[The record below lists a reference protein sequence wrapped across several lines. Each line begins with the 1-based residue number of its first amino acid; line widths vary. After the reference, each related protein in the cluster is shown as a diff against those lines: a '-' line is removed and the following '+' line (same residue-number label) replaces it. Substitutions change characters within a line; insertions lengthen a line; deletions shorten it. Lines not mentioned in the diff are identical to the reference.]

1 MPVSFI
7 PFVFPGVDNVRCAF
21 QTRWQE
27 AGDGPYAGGN
37 ISLATADDRQ
47 SVIGN
52 RRELRA
58 ALGLRRM
65 AELNQVHGDAM
76 IFEPDA
82 VEPDAVPRCD
92 ADGMA
97 TAQAG
102 LGLVIKTADCQP
114 ILLAHKSGRFVAGIH
129 AGWRGNRCD
138 FPGSG
143 VRRFCEHYGV
153 EPRELL
159 AVRGPS
165 LGPAR
170 AEFINFESE
179 WSDEF
184 RPWFD
189 AQSRTMDLW
198 GLTRWQLEQAG
209 L

>member
-1 MPVSFI
+1 MTGRAS
-7 PFVFPGVDNVRCAF
+7 
-21 QTRWQE
+21 
-27 AGDGPYAGGN
+27 
-37 ISLATADDRQ
+37 SATAANCGRP
-47 SVIGN
+47 
-52 RRELRA
+52 
-58 ALGLRRM
+58 LGLRRM

-102 LGLVIKTADCQP
+102 FGLVIKTADCQP

-153 EPRELL
+153 EQRELL

-209 L
+209 CCRATSTASICARPAATASSSRTAA

>member
-153 EPRELL
+153 EPRTARSSRSEP
-159 AVRGPS
+159 GP
-165 LGPAR
+165 GP
-170 AEFINFESE
+170 
-179 WSDEF
+179 
-184 RPWFD
+184 
-189 AQSRTMDLW
+189 
-198 GLTRWQLEQAG
+198 GGVHQL
-209 L
+209 

>member
-1 MPVSFI
+1 MEP
-7 PFVFPGVDNVRCAF
+7 PAFPK
-21 QTRWQE
+21 
-27 AGDGPYAGGN
+27 GDG
-37 ISLATADDRQ
+37 LATDKPG
-47 SVIGN
+47 IG
-52 RRELRA
+52 L
-58 ALGLRRM
+58 L
-65 AELNQVHGDAM
+65 
-76 IFEPDA
+76 
-82 VEPDAVPRCD
+82 
-92 ADGMA
+92 
-97 TAQAG
+97 
-102 LGLVIKTADCQP
+102 IKTADCQP
-114 ILLAHKSGRFVAGIH
+114 ILLAHRSGRFVAGIH

-179 WSDEF
+179 WGDAF

-189 AQSRTMDLW
+189 AGSRTMDLW

-209 L
+209 LLPRNIYGIDLCTASCNRQFFSYRCVKASGRQASVIWRLD

>member
-76 IFEPDA
+76 VFEPEA
-82 VEPDAVPRCD
+82 VEPDTVPHCD

-97 TAQAG
+97 TSQAG
-102 LGLVIKTADCQP
+102 LGLAIAREIVTAHHGT
-114 ILLAHKSGRFVAGIH
+114 IS
-129 AGWRGNRCD
+129 
-138 FPGSG
+138 
-143 VRRFCEHYGV
+143 
-153 EPRELL
+153 
-159 AVRGPS
+159 
-165 LGPAR
+165 
-170 AEFINFESE
+170 AE
-179 WSDEF
+179 SDEQGTTF
-184 RPWFD
+184 SVVLP
-189 AQSRTMDLW
+189 A
-198 GLTRWQLEQAG
+198 A
-209 L
+209 